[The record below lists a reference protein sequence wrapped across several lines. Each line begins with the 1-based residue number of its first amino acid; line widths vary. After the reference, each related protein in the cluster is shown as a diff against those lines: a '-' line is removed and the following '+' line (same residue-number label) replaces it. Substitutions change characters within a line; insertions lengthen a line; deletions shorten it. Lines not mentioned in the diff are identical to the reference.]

1 MNKYVLIGLKRNHNI
16 IICLRLLFKFIFE
29 KFINMLKRNYVS
41 LNICGVFLLLLMLL
55 WFLIFLL

>member
-1 MNKYVLIGLKRNHNI
+1 MNNKYFLIELKRNHKI

-41 LNICGVFLLLLMLL
+41 LNICGVFLLL
-55 WFLIFLL
+55 WFLIFL